1 MRRPLPSFP
10 IVGLVGVVP
19 GPALAGAGQMAAA
32 VLPGGAGYGL
42 VGLALLAAGSL
53 VWSLVLRRRVAA
65 RTQALQAA
73 RAELEELRAASEEG
87 RLRLHA
93 ETAARIRE
101 LDDTAAEFRAIV
113 EAASA
118 GIVLM
123 RDRHIVHC
131 NRRMDEIFGYAPGEQ
146 IGQPTRIW
154 YASDEDWA
162 RGGEE
167 VYRKVWQGENHQR
180 ELQVRR
186 KDGSPVWVRMS
197 GRALDLAHPE
207 RGLVGI
213 IEDITREREML
224 EEAQRARAMAEDG
237 ARMKSDFLAN
247 MSHEIRTPM
256 NAIVGMAYLA
266 LRTDLTARQRDYL
279 EKIQGAGQHL
289 LGIIN
294 DILDLSR
301 IEAGKLVVEHI
312 PFSLERMIVNV
323 TALLAEKTAAKGLEL
338 IVDVADDVP
347 NELVGD
353 PLRLGQVLINYAN
366 NAVKFTEHGEVAIR
380 VRRREAGD
388 GLVEL
393 YFEVRD
399 TGIGIDDDVQARLFS
414 SFEQADSSI
423 TRRYGGSGLGLV
435 ISRRLAELMEGEVG
449 VISTPGVGS
458 TFWFTARLGYGPA
471 QPSRFVPHA
480 ELVGRP
486 ILVVDDNAHARGV
499 LGEML
504 RRLGFEVTAVESGAA
519 ALDEIR
525 GAEAARRPY
534 ALVLLDWQMPG
545 KDGISTAREIRDLP
559 LLDAPHMV
567 MVSAHGRDE
576 LLAAARRI
584 GVQDVLIKPVTA
596 SLLFDTVVRLLGH
609 APAGEVMPAP
619 AAPPA
624 CELSRLAGS
633 RVLLVEDNDLNQQV
647 ALELLRQAGMRV
659 DVAENGALAVD
670 RVRVQ
675 PYDIVLMDLQMP
687 VMDGLTA
694 TREIRR
700 LPGRAGLPIVA
711 MTANA
716 MAGDRERCLAAGMQ
730 DHVSKPIEPARLWA
744 CLRRWLTPKTEPA
757 AQVMA
762 QPAPAPA
769 GRGEVPADLAPLAEV
784 PDLNVQDGVR
794 NALGKESLYLA
805 LLARFVAGQRDFP
818 ALFATALAESDLVS
832 AERFA
837 HTLKGLAAQIGAHA
851 LGELAEQLESAVR
864 IRAEAVVLV
873 PLQAAVTRRLQA
885 LVAAL
890 EAALP
895 APPAPAAPSP
905 ACVDVAEL
913 KAACARL
920 AEALAADDFASGP
933 LLETHEALLRAGLGH
948 RFPLIAEAARS
959 FNFEQA
965 LEVLQEAMDSLGLRT

>member
-1 MRRPLPSFP
+1 MRWPLPGVSIAFG
-10 IVGLVGVVP
+10 GLAAAP
-19 GPALAGAGQMAAA
+19 GAALASA
-32 VLPGGAGYGL
+32 LPEGGAGYGL
-42 VGLALLAAGSL
+42 VALALVAAGL
-53 VWSLVLRRRVAA
+53 LAGCLVLRRRVVAA
-65 RTQALQAA
+65 AQALQESRL
-73 RAELEELRAASEEG
+73 RAEEAHAQLEAEMAR
-87 RLRLHA
+87 RLRD
-93 ETAARIRE
+93 
-101 LDDTAAEFRAIV
+101 LDDTTAEFRAIV
-113 EAASA
+113 ESASA

-146 IGQPTRIW
+146 IGQSTRIW
-154 YASDEDWA
+154 YASDEEWA
-162 RGGEE
+162 RGGED
-167 VYRKVWQGENHQR
+167 VYRKIWQGENHQR
-180 ELQVRR
+180 DVEARR

-197 GRALDLAHPE
+197 GRALDPAHPE

-224 EEAQRARAMAEDG
+224 EEAQRARAMAEEA

-266 LRTDLTARQRDYL
+266 LRTDLSPRQRDYL
-279 EKIQGAGQHL
+279 DKIQGAGQHL

-312 PFSLERMIVNV
+312 PFSLERMIANV
-323 TALLAEKTAAKGLEL
+323 TALLAEKTAVKGLEL

-347 NELVGD
+347 NELIGD

-380 VRRREAGD
+380 VRRREAGE
-388 GLVEL
+388 GQVEL

-399 TGIGIDDDVQARLFS
+399 TGIGIDDDVRARLFS
-414 SFEQADSSI
+414 SFEQADSST

-449 VISTPGVGS
+449 VSSTPGLGS
-458 TFWFTARLGYGPA
+458 TFWFTARLGHGPA
-471 QPSRFVPHA
+471 QPSRFVPHD

-486 ILVVDDNAHARGV
+486 RLVVDDNAHAREV

-504 RRLGFEVTAVESGAA
+504 RRMGFAVTAVESGAD
-519 ALDEIR
+519 ALDEVR
-525 GAEAARRPY
+525 RAEAARRPY

-545 KDGISTAREIRDLP
+545 KDGITTAREIRNLP
-559 LLDAPHMV
+559 LLDAPHLV

-576 LLAAARRI
+576 LLAAARRVGI
-584 GVQDVLIKPVTA
+584 QDVLIKPVTA

-609 APAGEVMPAP
+609 APTGEVLPVP

-624 CELSRLAGS
+624 LELSWLAGS

-647 ALELLRQAGMRV
+647 ALELLRQVGMRV
-659 DVAENGALAVD
+659 DVAENGAVAVD
-670 RVRVQ
+670 KVRVQ

-687 VMDGLTA
+687 VMDGLAA

-700 LPGRAGLPIVA
+700 LPGLAGLPIVA

-744 CLRRWLTPKTEPA
+744 CLRRWLRPKEG
-757 AQVMA
+757 A
-762 QPAPAPA
+762 QPALVPPTAPA
-769 GRGEVPADLAPLAEV
+769 AAGEAGPAGGADMPADLAPLAGV
-784 PDLNVQDGVR
+784 PDLSVEDGVR
-794 NALGKESLYLA
+794 NALGRGPLYLA
-805 LLARFVAGQRDFP
+805 LLGRFVAGQRDFP
-818 ALFATALAESDLVS
+818 AHFASALAEGDLVS

-851 LGELAEQLESAVR
+851 LSDLAEQLEKAVR
-864 IRAEAVVLV
+864 NRAAAVVLV
-873 PLQAAVTRRLQA
+873 PLQADVTRRLGA
-885 LVAAL
+885 LLAAL
-890 EAALP
+890 QAALP
-895 APPAPAAPSP
+895 APPAVVAAPV
-905 ACVDVAEL
+905 AVDEAEL
-913 KAACARL
+913 AAVCCRL
-920 AEALAADDFASGP
+920 AEALAADDFASGA
-933 LLETHEALLRAGLGH
+933 LLETHAPLLRAGLGH
-948 RFPLIAEAARS
+948 RFPLIVEAARS
-959 FNFEQA
+959 FNFA
-965 LEVLQEAMDSLGLRT
+965 LAQEVLEEAMDSLGLRG

>member
-1 MRRPLPSFP
+1 MRWPLPGVSIAFG
-10 IVGLVGVVP
+10 GLAAAP
-19 GPALAGAGQMAAA
+19 GAALASAM
-32 VLPGGAGYGL
+32 PEGGAGYGL
-42 VGLALLAAGSL
+42 VALALLAAGL
-53 VWSLVLRRRVAA
+53 LAWCLVLRRRVAA
-65 RTQALQAA
+65 AAQALQES
-73 RAELEELRAASEEG
+73 RVVAEE
-87 RLRLHA
+87 
-93 ETAARIRE
+93 ARIRLE
-101 LDDTAAEFRAIV
+101 AEMARRLRDLDDTTAEFRAIV
-113 EAASA
+113 ESASA

-154 YASDEDWA
+154 YASDDEWA
-162 RGGEE
+162 RGGED

-180 ELQVRR
+180 DVEARR

-197 GRALDLAHPE
+197 GRALDPAHPE

-213 IEDITREREML
+213 IEDITREREIL
-224 EEAQRARAMAEDG
+224 DEAQRARAMAEEA

-266 LRTDLTARQRDYL
+266 LRTDLSPRQRDYL

-312 PFSLERMIVNV
+312 PFSLERMIANV
-323 TALLAEKTAAKGLEL
+323 TALLAEKTAVKGLEL

-347 NELVGD
+347 NELIGD
-353 PLRLGQVLINYAN
+353 PLRLGQVLLNYAN

-380 VRRREAGD
+380 VRRREAGE

-399 TGIGIDDDVQARLFS
+399 TGIGIDDDVRARLFS
-414 SFEQADSSI
+414 SFEQADSST

-449 VISTPGVGS
+449 VSSTPGVGS
-458 TFWFTARLGYGPA
+458 TFWFTARLGHGPA

-486 ILVVDDNAHARGV
+486 ILVVDDNAHAREV

-504 RRLGFEVTAVESGAA
+504 RRMGFAVTAVESGAA
-519 ALDEIR
+519 ALDEVR
-525 GAEAARRPY
+525 SAEAARRPY
-534 ALVLLDWQMPG
+534 ALALLDWQMPG
-545 KDGISTAREIRDLP
+545 KDGITTAREIRDLP
-559 LLDAPHMV
+559 LLDAPRMV

-576 LLAAARRI
+576 LLAAARRVGI
-584 GVQDVLIKPVTA
+584 QDVLIKPVTA

-609 APAGEVMPAP
+609 APTGEAMPVP

-624 CELSRLAGS
+624 LELSRLAGS

-647 ALELLRQAGMRV
+647 ALELLRQVGMRV
-659 DVAENGALAVD
+659 DVADNGAVAIDKLRA
-670 RVRVQ
+670 R

-687 VMDGLTA
+687 VLDGLAA

-700 LPGRAGLPIVA
+700 LPGLAGLPIVA

-744 CLRRWLTPKTEPA
+744 CLRRWLSPKGGA
-757 AQVMA
+757 AA
-762 QPAPAPA
+762 APAPPTAPAAA
-769 GRGEVPADLAPLAEV
+769 GEAGPAGGADMPADLAPLAGV
-784 PDLNVQDGVR
+784 PDLSVEDGVR
-794 NALGKESLYLA
+794 NALGRASLYLA
-805 LLARFVAGQRDFP
+805 LLGRFVAGQRDFP
-818 ALFATALAESDLVS
+818 AHFASALAEGDMVS

-851 LGELAEQLESAVR
+851 LGDLAEQLEKAVR
-864 IRAEAVVLV
+864 TRAAAVVLV
-873 PLQAAVTRRLQA
+873 PLQADVTRRLGG
-885 LVAAL
+885 LLAAL

-895 APPAPAAPSP
+895 APAAVVAAPV
-905 ACVDVAEL
+905 AVDEAEL
-913 KAACARL
+913 AAVCCRL
-920 AEALAADDFASGP
+920 AEALAADDFASGA
-933 LLETHEALLRAGLGH
+933 LLETHAPLLRAGLGH
-948 RFPLIAEAARS
+948 RFPLIVEAARS
-959 FNFEQA
+959 FNFALA
-965 LEVLQEAMDSLGLRT
+965 LEVLEEAMESLGLRG

>member
-1 MRRPLPSFP
+1 MRWPLPGVP
-10 IVGLVGVVP
+10 IAFGGLAAAP
-19 GPALAGAGQMAAA
+19 GPALASA
-32 VLPGGAGYGL
+32 LPEGGTGYGL
-42 VGLALLAAGSL
+42 VALVVLVAGLL
-53 VWSLVLRRRVAA
+53 VWCLVLRRRVAA
-65 RTQALQAA
+65 GAQALQESRLTAEAA
-73 RAELEELRAASEEG
+73 RAQLEAEMAR
-87 RLRLHA
+87 RLRD
-93 ETAARIRE
+93 
-101 LDDTAAEFRAIV
+101 LDDTTAEFRAIV
-113 EAASA
+113 ESASA

-162 RGGEE
+162 RVGEE

-180 ELQVRR
+180 DVQARR

-197 GRALDLAHPE
+197 GRALDPANPE

-213 IEDITREREML
+213 IEDITREREIL
-224 EEAQRARAMAEDG
+224 GEAQRARAMAEDA

-266 LRTDLTARQRDYL
+266 LRTDLSPRQRDYL

-301 IEAGKLVVEHI
+301 IEAGKLMVEHI
-312 PFSLERMIVNV
+312 PFSLERMIGNV

-347 NELVGD
+347 NELIGD

-380 VRRREAGD
+380 VRRREAGE
-388 GLVEL
+388 GQVEL

-399 TGIGIDDDVQARLFS
+399 TGIGIDDDVRARLFG
-414 SFEQADSSI
+414 SFEQADSST

-435 ISRRLAELMEGEVG
+435 ISRRLAELMEGKVG
-449 VISTPGVGS
+449 VSSTPGVGS
-458 TFWFTARLGYGPA
+458 TFWFTARLGHGPA
-471 QPSRFVPHA
+471 EPSRFVPHA

-486 ILVVDDNAHARGV
+486 ILVVDDNAHAREV

-504 RRLGFEVTAVESGAA
+504 RRMGFEVTALDSGAA
-519 ALDEIR
+519 ALDEVR
-525 GAEAARRPY
+525 SAEAARRPY

-545 KDGISTAREIRDLP
+545 KDGITTAREIRDLP
-559 LLDAPHMV
+559 LLDTPRMV

-584 GVQDVLIKPVTA
+584 GIQDVLIKPVTA

-609 APAGEVMPAP
+609 APTGEAMPVP

-624 CELSRLAGS
+624 LELSRLAGS

-647 ALELLRQAGMRV
+647 VLELLRQVGMRV
-659 DVAENGALAVD
+659 DVAENGAVAIDKLRA
-670 RVRVQ
+670 R

-687 VMDGLTA
+687 VMDGLAA

-700 LPGRAGLPIVA
+700 LPGLAGLPIVA

-744 CLRRWLTPKTEPA
+744 CLRRWLSPKETPAGAVVPP
-757 AQVMA
+757 
-762 QPAPAPA
+762 PAPAAA
-769 GRGEVPADLAPLAEV
+769 GWADKPPDLAPLAGV

-794 NALGKESLYLA
+794 NALGRASLYLA

-818 ALFATALAESDLVS
+818 AHFATALAEADLVS

-837 HTLKGLAAQIGAHA
+837 HTLKGLAAQIGAHT
-851 LGELAEQLESAVR
+851 LSDLAEQLEKAVR
-864 IRAEAVVLV
+864 TRAAAAVLV
-873 PLQAAVTRRLQA
+873 PLQADVTRQLRA
-885 LVAAL
+885 LLAAL
-890 EAALP
+890 ETALP
-895 APPAPAAPSP
+895 TPPAAAAPPVA
-905 ACVDVAEL
+905 VDEAEL
-913 KAACARL
+913 AAVCSRL
-920 AEALAADDFASGP
+920 AEALAADDFASGA
-933 LLETHEALLRAGLGH
+933 LLETHAPLLRVGLGH

-959 FNFEQA
+959 FDFALA
-965 LEVLQEAMDSLGLRT
+965 LEVLQDAMNSLGLRG

>member
-1 MRRPLPSFP
+1 
-10 IVGLVGVVP
+10 
-19 GPALAGAGQMAAA
+19 
-32 VLPGGAGYGL
+32 
-42 VGLALLAAGSL
+42 
-53 VWSLVLRRRVAA
+53 
-65 RTQALQAA
+65 
-73 RAELEELRAASEEG
+73 
-87 RLRLHA
+87 
-93 ETAARIRE
+93 
-101 LDDTAAEFRAIV
+101 
-113 EAASA
+113 
-118 GIVLM
+118 
-123 RDRHIVHC
+123 
-131 NRRMDEIFGYAPGEQ
+131 
-146 IGQPTRIW
+146 
-154 YASDEDWA
+154 
-162 RGGEE
+162 
-167 VYRKVWQGENHQR
+167 
-180 ELQVRR
+180 
-186 KDGSPVWVRMS
+186 PVWVRMS

-366 NAVKFTEHGEVAIR
+366 NAVKFTERGEVAIR

-388 GLVEL
+388 GQVEL

-399 TGIGIDDDVQARLFS
+399 TGIGIDHDVQARLFS
-414 SFEQADSSI
+414 SFEQADSST
-423 TRRYGGSGLGLV
+423 TRHYGGSGLGLV

-449 VISTPGVGS
+449 LNSTPGVGS

-486 ILVVDDNAHARGV
+486 ILVVDDNAHAREV

-504 RRLGFEVTAVESGAA
+504 RRMGFEVMALESGAA
-519 ALDEIR
+519 ALDEVR
-525 GAEAARRPY
+525 SAEAAGRPY
-534 ALVLLDWQMPG
+534 ALVLLDWQMPC
-545 KDGISTAREIRDLP
+545 KDGISTAREIRALP
-559 LLDAPHMV
+559 LAEPPHIV

-576 LLAAARRI
+576 LLAAARSI
-584 GVQDVLIKPVTA
+584 GIQDVLIKPVTA

-609 APAGEVMPAP
+609 APAGEVMPALV
-619 AAPPA
+619 APPGL
-624 CELSRLAGS
+624 ELSRLAGS

-659 DVAENGALAVD
+659 DVAENGAVAVD
-670 RVRVQ
+670 RVRIQ

-700 LPGRAGLPIVA
+700 LPGRGGLPIVA

-744 CLRRWLTPKTEPA
+744 CLRRWLTPKTEPVA
-757 AQVMA
+757 HVV

-769 GRGEVPADLAPLAEV
+769 GGGEVPADLAPLADV
-784 PDLNVQDGVR
+784 PDLNVRDGVR

-805 LLARFVAGQRDFP
+805 LLARFVAGQRDFS
-818 ALFATALAESDLVS
+818 AHFATALAESDLVS

-837 HTLKGLAAQIGAHA
+837 HTLKGLAAQIGAHT

-873 PLQAAVTRRLQA
+873 PLQAAVTRRLTA
-885 LVAAL
+885 LLAAL

-895 APPAPAAPSP
+895 APTPAAPTQ

-913 KAACARL
+913 KAVCARL
-920 AEALAADDFASGP
+920 AQALAADDFASGP

-948 RFPLIAEAARS
+948 RFPLIVEAARS

-965 LEVLQEAMDSLGLRT
+965 LEVLQEAMESLGLGS

>member
-1 MRRPLPSFP
+1 MRRSLSPFS
-10 IVGLVGVVP
+10 IAGLVGVVP
-19 GPALAGAGQMAAA
+19 GPAPAAA
-32 VLPGGAGYGL
+32 EHTAVALLPGGAGYGL
-42 VGLALLAAGSL
+42 VGLALLAAGLL

-73 RAELEELRAASEEG
+73 RAELEGLRAAGEEA
-87 RLRLHA
+87 RLRLDA
-93 ETAARIRE
+93 ETAGRIRE

-113 EAASA
+113 EAASS

-154 YASDEDWA
+154 YASDEEWA
-162 RGGEE
+162 RIGEE
-167 VYRKVWQGENHQR
+167 VYRKIWQGENHQR
-180 ELQVRR
+180 EAQVRR

-366 NAVKFTEHGEVAIR
+366 NAVKFTERGEVAIR

-388 GLVEL
+388 GQVEL

-399 TGIGIDDDVQARLFS
+399 TGIGIDHDVQARLFS
-414 SFEQADSSI
+414 SFEQADSST
-423 TRRYGGSGLGLV
+423 TRHYGGSGLGLV
-435 ISRRLAELMEGEVG
+435 ISRRLAALMEGEVG
-449 VISTPGVGS
+449 LNSTPGVGS

-486 ILVVDDNAHARGV
+486 ILVVDDNAHAREV

-504 RRLGFEVTAVESGAA
+504 RRMGFEVMALESGAA
-519 ALDEIR
+519 ALDEVR
-525 GAEAARRPY
+525 SAEAAGRPY
-534 ALVLLDWQMPG
+534 ALVLLDWQMPC
-545 KDGISTAREIRDLP
+545 KDGISTAREIRALP
-559 LLDAPHMV
+559 LAEPPHIV

-576 LLAAARRI
+576 LLAAARSI
-584 GVQDVLIKPVTA
+584 GIQDVLIKPVTA

-609 APAGEVMPAP
+609 APAGEVMPALV
-619 AAPPA
+619 APPGL
-624 CELSRLAGS
+624 ELSRLAGS

-659 DVAENGALAVD
+659 DVAENGAVAVD
-670 RVRVQ
+670 RVRIQ

-700 LPGRAGLPIVA
+700 LPGRGGLPIVA

-744 CLRRWLTPKTEPA
+744 CLRRWLTPKTEPVA
-757 AQVMA
+757 HVV

-769 GRGEVPADLAPLAEV
+769 GGGEVPADLAPLADV
-784 PDLNVQDGVR
+784 PDLNVRDGVR

-805 LLARFVAGQRDFP
+805 LLARFVAGQRDFS
-818 ALFATALAESDLVS
+818 AHFATALAESDLVS

-837 HTLKGLAAQIGAHA
+837 HTLKGLAAQIGAHT

-873 PLQAAVTRRLQA
+873 PLQADVTRRLTA
-885 LVAAL
+885 LLAAL

-895 APPAPAAPSP
+895 APTPAAPTQ

-913 KAACARL
+913 KAVCARL
-920 AEALAADDFASGP
+920 AQALAADDFASGP

-965 LEVLQEAMDSLGLRT
+965 LEVLQEAMESLGLGS

>member
-1 MRRPLPSFP
+1 MRQPLQRVS
-10 IVGLVGVVP
+10 IALGLLAAAP
-19 GPALAGAGQMAAA
+19 GLGLAGADPAAGTL
-32 VLPGGAGYGL
+32 LPGAAGY
-42 VGLALLAAGSL
+42 GLALLAAGL
-53 VWSLVLRRRVAA
+53 LAWSLVLRRRVAA
-65 RTQALQAA
+65 RTRALHEA
-73 RAELEELRAASEEG
+73 RAEIEGLRTAGEEARIRMEV
-87 RLRLHA
+87 
-93 ETAARIRE
+93 ETAARLRD
-101 LDDTAAEFRAIV
+101 LDDTTAEFRAIV

-118 GIVLM
+118 GIVLI

-131 NRRMDEIFGYAPGEQ
+131 NRRLDEIFGYAPGEQ

-154 YASDEDWA
+154 YASDEEWA
-162 RGGEE
+162 RIGEE

-180 ELQVRR
+180 EVQARR
-186 KDGSPVWVRMS
+186 KDGSPVWVRLS
-197 GRALDLAHPE
+197 GRALDPAHPE

-213 IEDITREREML
+213 IEDITRERAIL
-224 EEAQRARAMAEDG
+224 EEAQRARAMAEDA

-266 LRTDLTARQRDYL
+266 LRTELSPRQRDYL
-279 EKIQGAGQHL
+279 DKIQGAGQHL

-338 IVDVADDVP
+338 IVDVANDVP
-347 NELVGD
+347 NELIGD

-388 GLVEL
+388 GQVEL

-399 TGIGIDDDVQARLFS
+399 TGIGIDDDVRARLFS
-414 SFEQADSSI
+414 SFEQADTST

-449 VISTPGVGS
+449 VSSTPGVGS

-471 QPSRFVPHA
+471 QPSRFIPHA

-486 ILVVDDNAHARGV
+486 ILVVDDNAHAREV

-504 RRLGFEVTAVESGAA
+504 RRMGFEVTAVDSGAA
-519 ALDEIR
+519 ALDEVCR
-525 GAEAARRPY
+525 AGAAHRPY

-545 KDGISTAREIRDLP
+545 KDGISTAREIRELP
-559 LLDAPHMV
+559 LPDAPHMV
-567 MVSAHGRDE
+567 MVSAHERDE

-584 GVQDVLIKPVTA
+584 GIQDVLIKPVTA

-609 APAGEVMPAP
+609 VPAGEVTPAP
-619 AAPPA
+619 AVPPA

-659 DVAENGALAVD
+659 DVAENGAVAVD
-670 RVRVQ
+670 KVRAR

-687 VMDGLTA
+687 VMDGLAA

-700 LPGRAGLPIVA
+700 LPGLAGLPIVA

-744 CLRRWLTPKTEPA
+744 CLRRWLRPKESPPA
-757 AQVMA
+757 A
-762 QPAPAPA
+762 APAPQPVGGA
-769 GRGEVPADLAPLAEV
+769 AVPADLTPLAGV
-784 PDLNVQDGVR
+784 PDLNLRDGVR

-818 ALFATALAESDLVS
+818 AHFATALAEADLVS

-851 LGELAEQLESAVR
+851 LSDLAEQLEKAVR
-864 IRAEAVVLV
+864 TRAAAVVLV
-873 PLQAAVTRRLQA
+873 PLQADVTRRLGA
-885 LVAAL
+885 LLAAIG
-890 EAALP
+890 AALP
-895 APPAPAAPSP
+895 APAAPAAPP
-905 ACVDVAEL
+905 VAVDETEL
-913 KAACARL
+913 AAVCSRL
-920 AEALAADDFASGP
+920 AEALAADDFASGA
-933 LLETHEALLRAGLGH
+933 LVETHAPLLRAGLGH
-948 RFPLIAEAARS
+948 RFPLIAEAVRG
-959 FNFEQA
+959 FNFALA
-965 LEVLQEAMDSLGLRT
+965 LEVLQEAMESLGLRG